1 MWSGFFVICR
11 MNHQP
16 LTPDQRLRHQIEQ
29 FVSLTDDDW
38 DLLAPHL
45 TISTLKKHALF
56 AEEGRVSVEVG
67 YVIDGMF
74 RQFYTKDGE
83 ERTTYF
89 FFENHFLSAYISCLT
104 GKPSLITIEA
114 LSDSTYIGF
123 PYVVLKNL
131 FEQRMVWQKFGRLI
145 AEYLTIGLEERM
157 AGLLLFTPEERYLEL
172 LEGSKK
178 KIMERVPQHYI
189 ANYLGITPVSMS
201 RIRNR
206 IQRK

>member
-1 MWSGFFVICR
+1 
-11 MNHQP
+11 MNNQR

-29 FVSLTDDDW
+29 FVPLTDDDW
-38 DLLAPHL
+38 GLLAPHL

-67 YVIDGMF
+67 FVIEGMF

-123 PYVVLKNL
+123 PYALLKNL
-131 FEQRMVWQKFGRLI
+131 FDQRMAWQKFGRLI

-157 AGLLLFTPEERYLEL
+157 ASLLLLSPEERYLDL

-178 KIMERVPQHYI
+178 KILERVPQHYI

-206 IQRK
+206 IQKK